1 MVAAVRTR
9 RGRPA
14 LVYKTDAIAAEGTV
28 DAVEIPDDQNATA
41 SYPAAT
47 LKATKNQA
55 AANTFATWLSSP
67 EAQQILQQ
75 AGFQKP

>member
-1 MVAAVRTR
+1 MTCVTHH
-9 RGRPA
+9 
-14 LVYKTDAIAAEGTV
+14 
-28 DAVEIPDDQNATA
+28 
-41 SYPAAT
+41 PAAT

-55 AANTFATWLSSP
+55 AADSFVTWLSSP